1 MSELH
6 IFLIFQ
12 HRWLWGVIKIIT
24 MQMHS
29 LTTYVNTGLIY
40 HYVNTFPLATH
51 YLLPLSYNIN
61 VLSSSLSS
69 STLPYIF
76 QQKMRERENVRKRRN
91 VRFYN
96 IYSSPLGH
104 CQRDWIHQSKW
115 AICNNISPL
124 FNEWYSLITI
134 LYEFNIKLRSDK
146 LTHYASSKYRK
157 GYLGL
162 EFYGTYLFALLRRLI
177 IIKYCAGSLANAH

>member
-1 MSELH
+1 M
-6 IFLIFQ
+6 
-12 HRWLWGVIKIIT
+12 
-24 MQMHS
+24 
-29 LTTYVNTGLIY
+29 
-40 HYVNTFPLATH
+40 NTFPLATL
-51 YLLPLSYNIN
+51 YLLPLSYNIIN

-69 STLPYIF
+69 STLPCICILT
-76 QQKMRERENVRKRRN
+76 KMRERENVRKRRN

-115 AICNNISPL
+115 AICSNISPL
-124 FNEWYSLITI
+124 FNEWYFLIKI
-134 LYEFNIKLRSDK
+134 LYEFNIDLGSDK

-177 IIKYCAGSLANAH
+177 IIKYCAGSLANAR